1 MVDIGRSGTR
11 EISPW
16 ATGFAL
22 FAATM
27 MIMLGVF
34 HAIMGLVA
42 IIDDD
47 FYVRLRNYT
56 FDLDVT
62 GWGWLHLIIGII
74 IALAGFALISG
85 QLWARAVGIAL
96 AALSA
101 IANFLWLPYYPV
113 WAIIAIALAIA
124 VIWGLAKYDV
134 DAI

>member
-1 MVDIGRSGTR
+1 MGDRVR
-11 EISPW
+11 
-16 ATGFAL
+16 A

-47 FYVRLRNYT
+47 FYVRVRSYT

-74 IALAGFALISG
+74 IALGGFALISG

-101 IANFLWLPYYPV
+101 IASFLWLPYYPV
-113 WAIIAIALAIA
+113 WAIVAIALAIG
-124 VIWGLAKYDV
+124 VIWGLARYDV

>member
-1 MVDIGRSGTR
+1 MADIGRSATR
-11 EISPW
+11 EVSPW

-47 FYVRLRNYT
+47 FYVRVRSYT

-113 WAIIAIALAIA
+113 WAIIAIALAIG